1 MKLGRRR
8 GAGTAVPRVEG
19 TTLGVLALPWRAVV
33 TDDGTVH
40 GPDAGSLAWAVVAED
55 KVHHP
60 STSPTRRQRSVDG
73 APVVETTVRV
83 PGGDV
88 AVTAYAVADRGGAV
102 VLAVENRAGTSV
114 AFAVSRA
121 DVVAPRPLAAPP
133 EGAPLEA
140 TWRTMPLAHGSALR
154 LALPVSAG
162 LASTDLASLPDA
174 AAVVRGWQLQLAG
187 GLHVDLP
194 EPDVDADLLRSR
206 AAACLGAVPHPID
219 SPKAFLLRAATL
231 ARLGQLDDGDGD
243 AVADVAAAAGELAR
257 RHRRSPSLP
266 WAVAAAIES
275 TPAVFDALG
284 DVRAATDARLVAARL
299 AAADPAPDEPP
310 AEAERYEAWLVR
322 RLAVASG
329 PTIRLLPTFPKAWL
343 GVNLSAYQVP
353 TLAGPV
359 GFAVRW
365 HGERPALLWEAP
377 LGTVVTCP
385 GLDPS
390 WSSTEPSGEALL
402 AVPAG

>member
-8 GAGTAVPRVEG
+8 GGAARLGAIEG
-19 TTLGVLALPWRAVV
+19 TSLGVLALPWRAVV
-33 TDDGTVH
+33 TPDGAVH
-40 GPDAGSLAWAVVAED
+40 GPDGGVLAWAVVAED

-60 STSPTRRQRSVDG
+60 ATSSTRRQRTVDG
-73 APVVETTVRV
+73 APVVETAVRV

-88 AVTAYAVADRGGAV
+88 VVTAYAVADRGGAV

-133 EGAPLEA
+133 AGAPLEP
-140 TWRTMPLAHGSALR
+140 TWRTLPLGHGSALR
-154 LALPVSAG
+154 LALPASGPLTAAELAG
-162 LASTDLASLPDA
+162 LPDA
-174 AAVVRGWQLQLAG
+174 AAVARGWQLQLAA

-194 EPDVDADLLRSR
+194 DPDIEALLRRSR
-206 AAACLGAVPHPID
+206 AEACLADVPDPVG

-231 ARLGQLDDGDGD
+231 ARLGQLDADDG
-243 AVADVAAAAGELAR
+243 AAAADVAAAGGELAR
-257 RHRRSPSLP
+257 RYRRSPQVP
-266 WAVAAAIES
+266 WAVAAAVEA
-275 TPAVFDALG
+275 TPAVFEVLG
-284 DVRAATDARLVAARL
+284 DRRAAADARLVAERL
-299 AAADPAPDEPP
+299 APAEAAPDEPP
-310 AEAERYEAWLVR
+310 AQPARYEAWLTR

-329 PTIRLLPTFPKAWL
+329 SRVALLPSFPAAWR

-365 HGERPALLWEAP
+365 HGARPALLWEAP

-385 GLDPS
+385 GLDPT
-390 WSSTEPSGEALL
+390 WSSTDPSGEALL
-402 AVPAG
+402 AAPVD